1 MLSICLFFK
10 HLSLNMLKALCLQKK
25 PHWCALMF
33 SKVRFQQKTIL
44 VVVEG
49 FLQKQP
55 PEGFYNKKV
64 FLEISQISQ
73 ENTCARVS
81 FLIKLQS
88 WTCNFI
94 KKENLAQVFSLSF
107 ARFLRTPFIQ
117 STSGRLLLF
126 LSFIFWKKYLRNLFV
141 LHSKGMGIKIVSSFS
156 CLVNIT

>member
-1 MLSICLFFK
+1 
-10 HLSLNMLKALCLQKK
+10 MLKALSLQKK

-33 SKVRFQQKTIL
+33 SKIRFQQKTIL

-88 WTCNFI
+88 WACNFI
-94 KKENLAQVFSLSF
+94 KKESLAQVLSCEF
-107 ARFLRTPFIQ
+107 CEISKNTFYTEH
-117 STSGRLLLF
+117 RLLLF
-126 LSFIFWKKYLRNLFV
+126 LSFIFWKKYLGNWFV
-141 LHSKGMGIKIVSSFS
+141 LHSNGMGIKIVSSFS
-156 CLVNIT
+156 CLVNII

>member
-1 MLSICLFFK
+1 
-10 HLSLNMLKALCLQKK
+10 MLKALSLQKK

-33 SKVRFQQKTIL
+33 SKIRFQQKTIL

-55 PEGFYNKKV
+55 PEGFYNKKL

-88 WTCNFI
+88 WACNFI
-94 KKENLAQVFSLSF
+94 KKESLAQVLSCEF
-107 ARFLRTPFIQ
+107 CEISKNTFHTEHIWETASFPFFYFLEEISRKLICA
-117 STSGRLLLF
+117 S
-126 LSFIFWKKYLRNLFV
+126 
-141 LHSKGMGIKIVSSFS
+141 
-156 CLVNIT
+156 